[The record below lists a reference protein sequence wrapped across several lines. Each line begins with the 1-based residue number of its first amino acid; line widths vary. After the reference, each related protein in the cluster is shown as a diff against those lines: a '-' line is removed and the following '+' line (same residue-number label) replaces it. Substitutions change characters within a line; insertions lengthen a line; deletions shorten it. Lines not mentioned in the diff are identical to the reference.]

1 MFSVRPITNKRT
13 LARSYRLK
21 SLFSVVGFGKKK
33 KRQASLGSFS
43 FLSSSV
49 PFSSQFFCVT
59 MGISSVCFPLNGNCN
74 APVTSGAIWCESW
87 PWWLLETEDVISW
100 TGAPVLRE
108 RRCVVDTSR
117 NCSAV
122 FPHSRNLY

>member
-1 MFSVRPITNKRT
+1 MD
-13 LARSYRLK
+13 
-21 SLFSVVGFGKKK
+21 FGQVLEAEEFVFCCGIWKEKK
-33 KRQASLGSFS
+33 KRQASLGSFT

-59 MGISSVCFPLNGNCN
+59 MGISTVCFPLNGNCS